1 MCTVGERGSCILQQL
16 QAEDISEVSP
26 DVIGP
31 QLEELRRHINECE
44 AEFSRRLQRFDK
56 GEGYSADGALS
67 ARAWLRWKCHL
78 SPTAASD
85 RVQTARRLLSLA
97 LTEAAFAA
105 GEISYAHA
113 SLIARTASDLGDRWD
128 LQAEEILVTAA
139 KELDPGRLRYATLHL
154 RHCLEPD
161 GVLADANQAYER
173 RFVHLSETFGGIYR
187 LDGQLDAEGG
197 AALQTAIDALM
208 RPPSDEDR
216 RGASERRADA
226 LVEMA
231 RRQLDA
237 GTLPSVG
244 GQKPHLVV
252 TTEWATLCKQPGS
265 RAAELEWSQPIPAE
279 TARRI
284 ACDCSLTA
292 VVDGEAQGT
301 QRVVPGPMRR
311 ALVARDKGCRFEGCD
326 MPAAWTDSH
335 HIKHW
340 ADGGPH
346 ELWNLI
352 LLCRRH
358 HRLVHEGGWRLVG
371 AGDNVLQA
379 VPP

>member
-1 MCTVGERGSCILQQL
+1 MCTVGERGSCVLLQL
-16 QAEDISEVSP
+16 QAEDIAEVSP

-31 QLEELRRHINECE
+31 QLEDLRQHINQCE

-105 GEISYAHA
+105 GEVSYAHA
-113 SLIARTASDLGDRWD
+113 SLIARTAADLGDRWD
-128 LQAEEILVTAA
+128 GQAEEILVTAA
-139 KELDPGRLRYATLHL
+139 KELDPGRLRYATIHL

-161 GVLADANQAYER
+161 GVLADANKAYER

-231 RRQLDA
+231 RRQLDS

-252 TTEWATLCKQPGS
+252 TTEGATLCKEPGS
-265 RAAELEWSQPIPAE
+265 RAAEPGGAQRI
-279 TARRI
+279 TAQVGRR
-284 ACDCSLTA
+284 S
-292 VVDGEAQGT
+292 
-301 QRVVPGPMRR
+301 
-311 ALVARDKGCRFEGCD
+311 
-326 MPAAWTDSH
+326 
-335 HIKHW
+335 
-340 ADGGPH
+340 GGG
-346 ELWNLI
+346 
-352 LLCRRH
+352 RS
-358 HRLVHEGGWRLVG
+358 
-371 AGDNVLQA
+371 
-379 VPP
+379 